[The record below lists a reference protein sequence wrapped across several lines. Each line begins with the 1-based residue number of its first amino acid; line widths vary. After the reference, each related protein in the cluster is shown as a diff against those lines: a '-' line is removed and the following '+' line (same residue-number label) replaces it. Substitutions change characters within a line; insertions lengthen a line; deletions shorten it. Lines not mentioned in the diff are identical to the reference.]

1 MNEVFEKACK
11 EAGIPYESFP
21 FDFQETSPVDYAS
34 LTAAM
39 LWIQRM
45 YFVGLLNKLSKAIE

>member
-1 MNEVFEKACK
+1 MNEVFKKACE
-11 EAGIPYESFP
+11 EAGIPYETFP
-21 FDFQETSPVDYAS
+21 FDFPDSSPVDYAS

-45 YFVGLLNKLSKAIE
+45 YFVGLIMKMSKAME